1 VEDGITPE
9 GADGIGDSIGG
20 KPDNGEFVAGF
31 LTGALA
37 GAALAM
43 ILTPQSGDDLRH
55 VLRATIRKL
64 SNRTR
69 DLVADMG
76 SPAATGELPDAPTA
90 AVPQET
96 PWTSK

>member
-1 VEDGITPE
+1 VEDGTQPNRADE
-9 GADGIGDSIGG
+9 PGADLNPAG
-20 KPDNGEFVAGF
+20 NAEFVAGF
-31 LTGALA
+31 FTGALA

-76 SPAATGELPDAPTA
+76 SPATNGELPDAPTA